1 MSAKVIQEPLYFTQ
15 RRNKEIFR
23 FVCPH
28 CGAVV
33 EYTPTKDCY
42 DIDSPSKNPVKIKD
56 LSFAE
61 VVYCPTKDCIGE
73 YDGVVVRYDIWPYED
88 WVVYDDIV
96 GDDPQPNR
104 YDQEVDMRTKHIID
118 KYYE

>member
-1 MSAKVIQEPLYFTQ
+1 MPGKMMQEPLYFTQ
-15 RRNKEIFR
+15 RRNKEVFK

-33 EYTPTKDCY
+33 EYVPTKDCY
-42 DIDSPSKNPVKIKD
+42 DIDSSDLKPVKIKTI
-56 LSFAE
+56 SFAE
-61 VVYCPTKDCIGE
+61 VVYCPTKDCLGN

-96 GDDPQPNR
+96 GNDPQPER
-104 YDQEVDMRTKHIID
+104 YDQEDDPKLKHIIG